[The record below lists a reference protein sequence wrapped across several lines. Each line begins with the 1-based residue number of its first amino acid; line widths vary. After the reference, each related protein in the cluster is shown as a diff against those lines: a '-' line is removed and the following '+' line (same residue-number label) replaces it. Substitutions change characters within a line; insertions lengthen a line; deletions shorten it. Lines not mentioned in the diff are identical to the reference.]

1 MSTSIREQR
10 LDDLVHYLD
19 VRGTPPAHD
28 LGRMIDAALADGVR
42 WLIVDIERAA
52 LGPDAEPPL
61 AAAGCELRERRGE
74 LILISP
80 ATEVATRVAAYEQAV
95 RPALAASVDQA
106 LMILK
111 MLRPTATIERP
122 RKRITSITL
131 PAIEPPATA

>member
-1 MSTSIREQR
+1 MSIHEQR
-10 LDDLVHYLD
+10 LDDVVHYLD
-19 VRGTPPAHD
+19 VRGTPAVNE
-28 LGRMIDAALADGVR
+28 LRQRIDAALADGVR
-42 WLIVDIERAA
+42 WLIVDIERAT

-80 ATEVATRVAAYEQAV
+80 ATDVAARVAQYEQAM

-111 MLRPTATIERP
+111 MLRPKTAIQRP